1 MANWFS
7 ALART
12 RQQLTQTLTR
22 LWRGGAAAGQTLENL
37 EEQLLRADVPSRL
50 AGELLQQLRRTAGE
64 GGPEAVAE
72 LRRLLAEALGQPADF
87 TWTGDRKPRTFLI
100 VGVNGSGKTTTC
112 AKLARQ
118 AAQTGCRVLLGA
130 ADTFRAAGA
139 DQLARWADYLQCDVV
154 TGAFGADAAAVAFDA
169 LAAAQ
174 ARGCDVLLI
183 DTAGRMHTKTPLM
196 RELQKVRD
204 VLAKRQPGA
213 PDEVWLVLD
222 ATLGQNA
229 IVQARQ
235 FHEAV
240 PLTGVVIAK
249 VDGSSKAGFIF
260 AVTRE
265 LGVPIRF
272 IGLGEG
278 ADDLVPFEADPFVEA
293 LLGKAERSAIDAR

>member
-1 MANWFS
+1 MPNWFS

-12 RQQLTQTLTR
+12 RQQFAQALTR
-22 LWRGGAAAGQTLENL
+22 LWGGSAVAAGQSLAEL
-37 EEQLLRADVPSRL
+37 EENLLRADVPPRL
-50 AGELLQQLRRTAGE
+50 AAELMQPLQRAHGR
-64 GGPEAVAE
+64 GGPEALAA
-72 LRRLLAEALGQPADF
+72 LHRLLADALGRAGDF
-87 TWTGDRKPRTFLI
+87 AWTGARKPRTFLI

-112 AKLARQ
+112 AKLAHR
-118 AAQTGCRVLLGA
+118 AAQAGCRVLLGA
-130 ADTFRAAGA
+130 ADTFRAAGS
-139 DQLARWADYLQCDVV
+139 DQLAWWANHLGCEVV
-154 TGAFGADAAAVAFDA
+154 TGATGADAAAVAFDA

-174 ARGCDVLLI
+174 ARGSDVLLI

-196 RELQKVRD
+196 RELQKVSGA
-204 VLAKRQPGA
+204 LAKRQPGA
-213 PDEVWLVLD
+213 PEEVWLVLD

-240 PLTGVVIAK
+240 PLTGVIIAK

-278 ADDLVPFEADPFVEA
+278 ADDLVPFDAEQFVGA
-293 LLGKAERSAIDAR
+293 LLGEMK